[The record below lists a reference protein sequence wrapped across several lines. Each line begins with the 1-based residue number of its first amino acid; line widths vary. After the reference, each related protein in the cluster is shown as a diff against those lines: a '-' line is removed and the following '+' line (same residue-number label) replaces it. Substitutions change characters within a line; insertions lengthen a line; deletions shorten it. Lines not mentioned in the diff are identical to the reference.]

1 MVVFD
6 GGVRWKHLPMMA
18 MPISRIASSLSHCL
32 IVPVQWQRNMHMRRL
47 PARLTGTKM
56 LSAPLVNFIHAPDRS
71 SDCIALQWIAV
82 EWSERP
88 KSRQH
93 RLKHFNKNLHSNG
106 CSAAETEKQTQSERQ
121 AEPKPQNWFLAWLA
135 NSRPDPRLQLLWK
148 CNMVVSYIFTFD
160 LTDAVSRSR
169 FSVRAA
175 YTYTYVHSCVCTCTC
190 RSWIAVPVLHSR
202 SLSHVC
208 ACVCVCVSMVWYP
221 SAGKRVTPEKPVL
234 PQSERMPAQFQYV
247 PPWIG

>member
-18 MPISRIASSLSHCL
+18 MPISRIASQPGATVSLSQYNGNGIC
-32 IVPVQWQRNMHMRRL
+32 ICDDSL
-47 PARLTGTKM
+47 PAWQVQKCCL
-56 LSAPLVNFIHAPDRS
+56 PLWWTSFMPR
-71 SDCIALQWIAV
+71 IAARIALHCSGLQWIAV

-135 NSRPDPRLQLLWK
+135 NSKPDPRLQLLWK

-208 ACVCVCVSMVWYP
+208 VCVCVWVWCGIHQL
-221 SAGKRVTPEKPVL
+221 ANE
-234 PQSERMPAQFQYV
+234 
-247 PPWIG
+247 